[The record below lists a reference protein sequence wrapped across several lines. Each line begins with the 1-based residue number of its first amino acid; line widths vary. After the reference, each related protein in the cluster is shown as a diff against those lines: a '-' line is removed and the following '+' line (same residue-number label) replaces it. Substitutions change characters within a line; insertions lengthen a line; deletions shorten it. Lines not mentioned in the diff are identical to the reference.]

1 MRSVVLTLLLA
12 STFAACGGS
21 SGETATEI
29 PGGADPADVEVIDR
43 WARTLNGGDV
53 EGAAEFFAL
62 PSVAQNGPTL
72 RIESIEDARL
82 FNSSLPCGATL
93 EEAVDEGEFT
103 IATFELTERPG
114 PGTCGSG
121 TGAEARTAFK
131 IENGKIAEWR
141 RVADEPGDG
150 TSAPP
155 APSSST

>member
-1 MRSVVLTLLLA
+1 MRSLALTALLA
-12 STFAACGGS
+12 CALAACGGS

-29 PGGADPADVEVIDR
+29 PGGADPAAVEVIDR
-43 WARTLNGGDV
+43 WARTLNEGDV

-72 RIESIEDARL
+72 RIESVEDARL

-93 EEAVDEGEFT
+93 EEAVDEDGFT

-121 TGAEARTAFK
+121 TGAAARTAFK
-131 IENGKIAEWR
+131 IADGKIVEWR
-141 RVADEPGDG
+141 RVADGPGDG
-150 TSAPP
+150 DSAPP
-155 APSSST
+155 APSSSA